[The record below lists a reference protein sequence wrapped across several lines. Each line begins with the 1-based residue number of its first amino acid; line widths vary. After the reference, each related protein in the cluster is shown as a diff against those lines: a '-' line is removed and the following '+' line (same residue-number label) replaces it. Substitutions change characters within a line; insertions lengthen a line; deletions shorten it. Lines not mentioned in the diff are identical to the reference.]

1 MTTTQQGQAEREST
15 AEPGSVPADSARSA
29 SAVRSGPPRAVFQRL
44 DRTASFPYTFKEYL
58 RRFLWE
64 WTQRT
69 LIRYSPRR
77 AHGWRRFWLRAFG
90 ARMTPTSCTKA
101 STRVFHPWLFTM
113 GEYSAIAEDVTIYN
127 LGPVSIGS
135 HTVISQDAY
144 VCAGSHDYTKAHL
157 PLTRP
162 SITIGSG
169 VWVCAGAFVGP
180 GVNIGDNAVVGARAV
195 VTGDVPPGMVVAGN
209 PARVIKERRM
219 DWDAALP
226 GD

>member
-1 MTTTQQGQAEREST
+1 MATTQHEQAPPERPLQ
-15 AEPGSVPADSARSA
+15 AQAPA
-29 SAVRSGPPRAVFQRL
+29 SAPPRAVFQRL
-44 DRTASFPYTFKEYL
+44 DRTASFPYTFREYF

-64 WTQRT
+64 WTERT
-69 LIRYSPRR
+69 MIRLSPRR

-90 ARMTPTSCTKA
+90 AKMTPTSCTKA
-101 STRVFHPWLFTM
+101 STRVRHPWLFTM
-113 GEYSAIAEDVTIYN
+113 AEFSAIAEDVTIYN
-127 LGPVSIGS
+127 LGPVSIGA

-169 VWVCAGAFVGP
+169 VWVCAGAFIGP
-180 GVNIGDNAVVGARAV
+180 GVKVGDNAVVGARAV
-195 VTGDVPPGMVVAGN
+195 VTSDVPAGMIAAGN
-209 PARVIKERRM
+209 PARSIKQRRM

-226 GD
+226 GETGV